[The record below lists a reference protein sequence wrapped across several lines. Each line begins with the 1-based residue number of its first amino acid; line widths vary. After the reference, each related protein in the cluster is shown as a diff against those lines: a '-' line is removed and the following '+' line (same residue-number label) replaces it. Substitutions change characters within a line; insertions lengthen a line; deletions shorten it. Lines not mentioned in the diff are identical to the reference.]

1 MSTKPRNPRY
11 FPKMKVR
18 GARRRLI
25 APFQRM
31 AGSFDR
37 LGEAFR
43 DVGRL
48 AEEATRAF
56 KAAFPPAPTT
66 QLETDGRT
74 VYVVRD
80 TEAGD
85 A

>member
-25 APFQRM
+25 APFQRT

-37 LGEAFR
+37 LGESFR

-56 KAAFPPAPTT
+56 KVAFPPEPGINTAADV
-66 QLETDGRT
+66 LNT
-74 VYVVRD
+74 VTKESAR
-80 TEAGD
+80 
-85 A
+85 